1 MMKLCW
7 LLLLMLISCGTF
19 AQRGVIFIKK
29 KGYKKVAS
37 YAEGQQIHFRNHK
50 DEHVKGMIWIV
61 RNDSIMVDG
70 QMHAVGS
77 ISRIYVREKSRIG
90 REVLIT
96 TGGIIATSGLMRLAG
111 WSRFDDALSHNAVLG
126 YGNILVRN
134 LSKFKRRQYIIG
146 RKFSI
151 QALDLRF

>member
-1 MMKLCW
+1 MFMFIC
-7 LLLLMLISCGTF
+7 CGTF

-37 YAEGQQIHFRNHK
+37 FAEGQQIHFRNHQG
-50 DEHVKGMIWIV
+50 EHVKGMIWIV
-61 RNDSIMVDG
+61 RNDSLMVDG
-70 QMHAVGS
+70 QMHALTS
-77 ISRIYVREKSRIG
+77 FSRIYLREKSKLA

-96 TGGIIATSGLMRLAG
+96 TGGILAASGFMHLAG
-111 WSRFDDALSHNAVLG
+111 WSRFDDALTHNATLG

-134 LSKFKRRQYIIG
+134 LSKFKRRQYVIG